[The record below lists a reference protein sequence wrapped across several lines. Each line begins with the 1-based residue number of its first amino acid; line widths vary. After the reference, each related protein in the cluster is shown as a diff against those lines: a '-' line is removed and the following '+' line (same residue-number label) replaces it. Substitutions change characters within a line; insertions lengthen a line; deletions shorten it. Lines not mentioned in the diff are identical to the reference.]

1 MTDNSLI
8 HFGTKGMKWG
18 VRKDRGHEGQR
29 TKSKKIKLSDMSD
42 DELRRVNK
50 RAQLEQEYR
59 RRNPNRKER
68 GKAAAKALMGTAMTG
83 ITLYNMVNSPA
94 GKAAID
100 IGKKAVGTA
109 LAGAAIN
116 FDGMKL

>member
-1 MTDNSLI
+1 MSDDSLSHYGVPGMRWGKRKGSSI
-8 HFGTKGMKWG
+8 STKP
-18 VRKDRGHEGQR
+18 
-29 TKSKKIKLSDMSD
+29 KKTKLSDMSD

-50 RAQLEQEYR
+50 RAQLEQEYL

-83 ITLYNMVNSPA
+83 ITIYNMVKSPA
-94 GKAAID
+94 GKAAMD
-100 IGKKAVGTA
+100 VGKKVANNV
-109 LAGAAIN
+109 LSNYSVN

>member
-1 MTDNSLI
+1 MSDDSLS
-8 HFGTKGMKWG
+8 HYGVPGMRWGKRKGSSISIKP
-18 VRKDRGHEGQR
+18 
-29 TKSKKIKLSDMSD
+29 KKPKLSDMSD
-42 DELRRVNK
+42 EELRRVNK
-50 RAQLEQEYR
+50 RAQLEQEYL

-83 ITLYNMVNSPA
+83 ITIYNMVKSPA

>member
-1 MTDNSLI
+1 MSDDSLSHYGVPGMRWGKRKGSSI
-8 HFGTKGMKWG
+8 STKP
-18 VRKDRGHEGQR
+18 
-29 TKSKKIKLSDMSD
+29 KKIKLSDMSD